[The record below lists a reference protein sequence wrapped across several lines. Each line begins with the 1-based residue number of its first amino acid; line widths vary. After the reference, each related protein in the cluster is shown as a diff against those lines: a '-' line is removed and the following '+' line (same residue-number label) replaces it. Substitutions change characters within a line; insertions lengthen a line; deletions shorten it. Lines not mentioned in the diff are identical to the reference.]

1 MTHEPIAFTVAW
13 LTSRL
18 DVPTVTSMLDA
29 RDPIPAVIVQRHTGG
44 PLLDPSG
51 VDTVY
56 DWTVTVYVQA
66 GRTGPGNDL
75 PDTQGAHEI
84 AAAIVEAC
92 RSNVADRFATADAE
106 LVNGTI
112 VTYARG
118 VDENGNAR
126 ATLTLQLRVQ
136 E

>member
-1 MTHEPIAFTVAW
+1 
-13 LTSRL
+13 
-18 DVPTVTSMLDA
+18 MLDA
-29 RDPIPAVIVQRHTGG
+29 RDPMPAVIVQRHTGG
-44 PLLDPSG
+44 PLFDPSG

-75 PDTQGAHEI
+75 PDTQAAHEI

-106 LVNGTI
+106 LVNATI
-112 VTYARG
+112 ATYARG

-126 ATLTLQLRVQ
+126 ATLTLELRVQ